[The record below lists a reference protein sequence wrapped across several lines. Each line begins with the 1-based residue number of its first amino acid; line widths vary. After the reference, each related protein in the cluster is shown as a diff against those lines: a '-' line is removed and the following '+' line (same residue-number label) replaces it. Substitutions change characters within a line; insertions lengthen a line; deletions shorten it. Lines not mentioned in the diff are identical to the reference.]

1 MEPVTNVEQFA
12 SHQFDTKI
20 VVIIREDLETWQ
32 KLNATAFLAS
42 GIAGTEPEVIG
53 EPYEDGSENHYL
65 PMFRQ
70 PVLVFG
76 ATGSELRRA
85 FGRARQREIDVA
97 LFTDDLF
104 RTNHDLANRAAVK
117 AVAEPDLSLVGI
129 AFRSDRKEA
138 DKVVK
143 GLKFHS

>member
-1 MEPVTNVEQFA
+1 MEPITNVEQIA
-12 SHQFDTKI
+12 THQFDTKI

-32 KLNATAFLAS
+32 KLNATAFMVS
-42 GIAGTEPEVIG
+42 GIAGTVEDVVG
-53 EPYEDGSENHYL
+53 EPYEDGSANCYL

-70 PVLVFG
+70 PVLIFG
-76 ATGSELRRA
+76 ASGPDLRRA
-85 FGRARQREIDVA
+85 FGRARQREIEMAV
-97 LFTDDLF
+97 FTDELF
-104 RTNHDLANRAAVK
+104 ITNHDAANRAAVK

-129 AFRSDRKEA
+129 AFRADRKEA

>member
-1 MEPVTNVEQFA
+1 MEPITNVEQVA
-12 SHQFDTKI
+12 THQFDTKI

-53 EPYEDGSENHYL
+53 EPYEDGSDNRYL

-76 ATGSELRRA
+76 ATGPELRRA

-117 AVAEPDLSLVGI
+117 AVAESDLSLVGI